1 MKKVNFK
8 EVEIK
13 NFLSI
18 GTNPVKL
25 EFKPGLH
32 IITGINRDKIDRR
45 NGIGKTSVIESIYFA
60 IFGSTMRELKKDLIP
75 NTYTNGTCEVKL
87 TFDVIQNNASHTYK
101 IVRTLNPSKLSL
113 FCDDKDVTRDSIK
126 NTEEEIFNVLN
137 ASPSIFENCVIMTL
151 NNTVPFMAKSKVEK
165 RKFIEGIFNLEV
177 FSQMLSLLRE
187 EFSDHK
193 RIYEIE
199 LTKFEETQKT
209 RENLEN
215 QKQTILDTRKQKI
228 STYLARKENNSS
240 EKIKLIEQLE
250 EHIDIDENSI
260 NEQVKKLEEG
270 LIQCDQK
277 IEKFTEAKSKITT
290 TLDQLNQKFKIIGTN
305 KNTCPV
311 CLKPV
316 TEHDKEE
323 LEKEKNNIQNEI
335 NSLNEKLL
343 TCTDNL
349 ATLKKKKPTIRTA
362 IDKLNLKVNEIKL
375 LEQKKINISDR
386 IKQLDEWLV
395 QLDDDIESL
404 KSNTTDV
411 DDILIDMI
419 SRVETAKEIVNK
431 HKTHLNLLET
441 IKYIVSEEGVK
452 SYIVNKILALFNS
465 ILMSY
470 LRKMDANC
478 SCFFNE
484 YFEEEII
491 NEKNKICSYFNFSGA
506 ERKNMDF
513 ACLFTFM
520 DMRRLQGDVVYN
532 ISIYDELFDSS
543 LDEKGV
549 ELVTNILKDRVHMH
563 NECVMVISHR
573 KESIQHATGDVIF
586 LEKKNGVTSKIDY
599 NPFLDN

>member
-1 MKKVNFK
+1 
-8 EVEIK
+8 
-13 NFLSI
+13 
-18 GTNPVKL
+18 
-25 EFKPGLH
+25 
-32 IITGINRDKIDRR
+32 
-45 NGIGKTSVIESIYFA
+45 
-60 IFGSTMRELKKDLIP
+60 
-75 NTYTNGTCEVKL
+75 
-87 TFDVIQNNASHTYK
+87 
-101 IVRTLNPSKLSL
+101 
-113 FCDDKDVTRDSIK
+113 
-126 NTEEEIFNVLN
+126 
-137 ASPSIFENCVIMTL
+137 
-151 NNTVPFMAKSKVEK
+151 MAKSKVEK

-199 LTKFEETQKT
+199 LTKFEEAQKT
-209 RENLEN
+209 KDNLEN

-290 TLDQLNQKFKIIGTN
+290 TVAQLQQKLSNIGTN

-323 LEKEKNNIQNEI
+323 LEKEKSNIQVEI
-335 NSLNEKLL
+335 NNLDEKLL
-343 TCTDNL
+343 TCTDGL
-349 ATLKKKKPTIRTA
+349 ASLKKKKPTIRIA
-362 IDKLNLKVNEIKL
+362 IDKLNLKLNEIKL
-375 LEQKKINISDR
+375 LEQKKININDR
-386 IKQLDEWLV
+386 IKQLDEWLI

-404 KSNTTDV
+404 KSNNTDV
-411 DDILIDMI
+411 DDVIVDMI
-419 SRVETAKEIVNK
+419 NRVEAAREIVNK

-549 ELVTNILKDRVHMH
+549 ELVTNILKDRVHTH

>member
-1 MKKVNFK
+1 MKRVNFK

-18 GTNPVKL
+18 GDKPVKL

-45 NGIGKTSVIESIYFA
+45 NGIGKTSLIESIYFA
-60 IFGSTMRELKKDLIP
+60 IFGTTMRDLKKDLIP
-75 NTYTNGTCEVKL
+75 NSYTNNTCEVKL
-87 TFDVIQNNASHTYK
+87 SFEVIQNGVANNYV
-101 IVRTLNPSKLSL
+101 IIRTLNPSKLVLISNG
-113 FCDDKDVTRDSIK
+113 KDITRDSIK
-126 NTEEEIFNVLN
+126 NTEEDIYKLLN
-137 ASPSIFENCVIMTL
+137 ATPSIFENCVIMTL
-151 NNTVPFMAKSKVEK
+151 NNTVPFMAKTKVEK
-165 RKFIEGIFNLEV
+165 RKFIEGIFNLEI
-177 FSQMLSLLRE
+177 FSQMLSVIRDE
-187 EFSDHK
+187 YSSHK

-199 LTKFEETQKT
+199 LTKFEESQNIKD
-209 RENLEN
+209 NLEN
-215 QKQTILDTRKQKI
+215 QKLTILNTRKEKI
-228 STYLARKENNSS
+228 STYLNRKDNNIN
-240 EKIKLIEQLE
+240 EKQKLIEQLGE
-250 EHIDIDENSI
+250 VLDIDQDAI
-260 NEQVKKLEEG
+260 NTQIAKLEEG

-277 IEKFTEAKSKITT
+277 IESFINGKATIQSHIE
-290 TLDQLNQKFKIIGTN
+290 QLQIKRNSIGTD

-323 LEKEKNNIQNEI
+323 LQHEKENI
-335 NSLNEKLL
+335 LNDIKHRNDQLEKCLGAI
-343 TCTDNL
+343 DQ
-349 ATLKKKKPTIRTA
+349 LKRKKPTIKLA
-362 IDKLNLKVNEIKL
+362 IDKLNSKLNEVKL
-375 LEQKKINISDR
+375 FEQQKINIQTR
-386 IKQLDEWLV
+386 INQLSEWLV
-395 QLDDDIESL
+395 QLDEDIVLL
-404 KSNTTDV
+404 KSETTDV
-411 DDILIDMI
+411 DDLLSDTIK
-419 SRVETAKEIVNK
+419 RVESIREVVNK

-441 IKYIVSEEGVK
+441 VKYIVSEEGVK
-452 SYIVNKILALFNS
+452 SYIVNKILGLFNS
-465 ILMSY
+465 ILLNY

-478 SCFFNE
+478 TCFFNE

-506 ERKNMDF
+506 ERKNIDF

-520 DMRRLQGDVVYN
+520 DMRRLQGDVIYN

-549 ELVTNILKDRVHMH
+549 ELVTNILKERVHSH

-586 LEKKNGVTSKIDY
+586 LEKKNGVTNKIDY